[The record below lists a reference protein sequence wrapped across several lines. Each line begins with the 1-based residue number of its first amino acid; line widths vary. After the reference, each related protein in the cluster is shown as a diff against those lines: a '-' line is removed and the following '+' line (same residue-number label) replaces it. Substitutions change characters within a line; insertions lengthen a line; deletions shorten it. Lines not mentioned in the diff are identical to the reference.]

1 MTLKLG
7 IIGTNWITKMF
18 VEAAAQTGRYELT
31 HVYSRNADKG
41 AAFAAD
47 LDVEA
52 EIFTDLDTFYASGVE
67 VVYIASPN
75 SLHFEQ
81 AKMAIEHDV
90 SIIVEKS
97 IFSNP
102 TEFEAIYDL
111 LHTHPKVR
119 MFEAARHIYQ
129 PTFQAI
135 EQQVKEMPVIS
146 GGTFVYEKYSSRF
159 DAYLAGEEPNVLT
172 REFSAGALT
181 DLGVY
186 PIYAIVKLF
195 GLPTES
201 HYFPTLLRNGADG
214 RGTAVLKYPDF
225 NMVAEFGKMS
235 NSYQE
240 TEIRGRKDTIII
252 DSIAELDG
260 AVYIDEAGERHE
272 LTQTGPDN
280 PMVVEAAVFADILEN
295 PAETET
301 EYNELLM
308 LSQRVNLVLT
318 ALRQSANIVFPAD
331 K

>member
-18 VEAAAQTGRYELT
+18 VEAAHQTGRYELT
-31 HVYSRNADKG
+31 HVYSRNAEKG

-47 LDVEA
+47 LGATVDV
-52 EIFTDLDTFYASGVE
+52 FTDLDLFYASGVD

-75 SLHFEQ
+75 SLHFAQ
-81 AKMAIEHDV
+81 AKAAIMHDV

-102 TEFEAIYDL
+102 TEFEMIYDL
-111 LHTHPKVR
+111 LQRHPKVR

-129 PTFQAI
+129 PTFKAI
-135 EQQVKEMPVIS
+135 EKQVQAMPVIS

-201 HYFPTLLRNGADG
+201 HYYPTLLRNGADG
-214 RGTAVLKYPDF
+214 RGTAILQYPDF

-235 NSYQE
+235 NSYQD
-240 TEIRGRKDTIII
+240 TEIRGRKDTLIV

-260 AVYIDEAGERHE
+260 AVYIDESGERHDIA
-272 LTQTGPDN
+272 QPGQDN
-280 PMVVEAAVFADILEN
+280 PMVVEAEVFADMLEKRT
-295 PAETET
+295 ETET

-318 ALRQSANIVFPAD
+318 ALRQSAGIVFPAD

>member
-18 VEAAAQTGRYELT
+18 VEAAVQTGRYELT
-31 HVYSRNADKG
+31 HVYSRSAEKG

-47 LDVEA
+47 FEVDA
-52 EIFTDLDTFYASGVE
+52 EIFTDLDAFYASDVE

-75 SLHFEQ
+75 SLHFAQ
-81 AKMAIEHDV
+81 AKSAIEHDID
-90 SIIVEKS
+90 IIVEKS
-97 IFSNP
+97 IFSNTDEF
-102 TEFEAIYDL
+102 TEILAL
-111 LHTHPKVR
+111 LAVHPEVR

-135 EQQVKEMPVIS
+135 EKQVQAMPVIS
-146 GGTFVYEKYSSRF
+146 GGTFVFEKYSSRF
-159 DAYLAGEEPNVLT
+159 DDYLAGAEPNVLT

-214 RGTAVLKYPDF
+214 RGTAILQYPDF

-240 TEIRGRKDTIII
+240 TEIRGGKDTLVI

-260 AVYIDEAGERHE
+260 AVYIDVVGQRHD
-272 LTQTGPDN
+272 LTQVGPKN
-280 PMVVEAAVFADILEN
+280 PMVVEAAAFADMLEN
-295 PAETET
+295 RVETET

-308 LSQRVNLVLT
+308 LSQRVNQVLT
-318 ALRQSANIVFPAD
+318 TLRQSAGIVFPAD

>member
-18 VEAAAQTGRYELT
+18 VEAANQTGRYELT
-31 HVYSRNADKG
+31 HVYSRNAEKG
-41 AAFAAD
+41 AAFAVDLGAQAD
-47 LDVEA
+47 
-52 EIFTDLDTFYASGVE
+52 IYTDLDAFYASGVE

-75 SLHFEQ
+75 SLHFSQ
-81 AKMAIEHDV
+81 AKVAIEHDV
-90 SIIVEKS
+90 NIIVEKS

-102 TEFEAIYDL
+102 KEYATILDL
-111 LHTHPKVR
+111 LAVHPNVR

-129 PTFQAI
+129 PTFKAI
-135 EQQVKEMPVIS
+135 EAQVQDMPVIS

-195 GLPTES
+195 GAPTDV

-214 RGTAVLKYPDF
+214 RGTAILQYPEF
-225 NMVAEFGKMS
+225 NMIAEFGKMS

-240 TEIRGRKDTIII
+240 TEIRGGKDTLIV
-252 DSIAELDG
+252 DGIAELDG
-260 AVYIDEAGERHE
+260 AVYIDADGTQHE
-272 LTQTGPDN
+272 LTQEGLDN
-280 PMVVEAAVFADILEN
+280 PMVVEAEAFANMLEN
-295 PAETET
+295 PAETEV

-308 LSQRVNLVLT
+308 LSQQVNNVLT
-318 ALRQSANIVFPAD
+318 ALRQSAGIEFPAD